1 MNVTQPISL
10 INLDLFSQFLPF
22 KLDQFPNHL
31 LQWNSRKCLLFFL
44 HWLKS
49 TTSVSDFA
57 ALIMCKYYPFPLL
70 HWTKFA
76 SIFSNSIKTFN
87 FTYISDYVFH
97 TYHFRGHAML
107 LASLCM
113 HGYVC
118 NNEHICGVHML
129 DDKISPPT

>member
-1 MNVTQPISL
+1 MK
-10 INLDLFSQFLPF
+10 F
-22 KLDQFPNHL
+22 KEVP
-31 LQWNSRKCLLFFL
+31 LFFL

-57 ALIMCKYYPFPLL
+57 ALIMFKYYPFPLF